1 MKTFNTTLRL
11 LTLAPCFFY
20 LLGCQSETADLH
32 RADRQDI
39 EASVSDISIGEPETP
54 EVTQSNIVIPD
65 LPEAGQVSSVQVVL
79 PPEISEVEPADVTE
93 IEQTIAL
100 TNPDIKPKLDL
111 VFIMD
116 DSKSMLP
123 HQENL
128 IGAMDQ
134 FVDELSNYDLLDY
147 RISVIPIYDSR
158 RYFKQG
164 RPGEQRYIE
173 GVTEFSR
180 PTRGEEN
187 FQPKRN
193 FYRLGTMVP
202 LRQPTD
208 NDDGFVELDEFFAT
222 SETKSEV
229 LKATLK
235 LGAQNFI
242 EADQFEQVEVAGPVS
257 QQDQAQGEHSV
268 FTEILL
274 QEAIGPR
281 YEELL
286 APMVM
291 GLNPGF
297 LMFGTSS
304 EHYRA
309 QFPDSQEL
317 GWSVPAIDDEDR
329 EDQWMAM
336 TQSMN
341 SDFVRSGAHL
351 GVIFITDTIDW
362 SPNLNAQRAA
372 EALQRLKGDDR
383 SYEKISTYGV
393 LHRNSVSR
401 DLQTRFGGD
410 NDPDNPW
417 SLNKRHCVSG
427 NPKVDDDVRNQ
438 LSQPEPQELEK
449 FLNITRGN
457 REAGTNILNICDGTN
472 DNTYGRKL
480 ARVAKDLFTRSVSR
494 GEYRLQRFPAGR
506 VEVVYKSDPERN
518 VPFCQSERSQELCW
532 TLEIRP
538 GAQNIVFV
546 NQGLL
551 GTQELLV
558 RYQSIDP
565 LRANEYNSRRVTE

>member
-1 MKTFNTTLRL
+1 MSTFKSKLRFL
-11 LTLAPCFFY
+11 SLASC
-20 LLGCQSETADLH
+20 LLGLIACQSETADLH
-32 RADRQDI
+32 RADRQEI
-39 EASVSDISIGEPETP
+39 EASVQDVEIEERPTP
-54 EVTQSNIVIPD
+54 TVSQANIVIPD
-65 LPEAGQVSSVQVVL
+65 FPEAGQVSSVQIVL
-79 PPEISEVEPADVTE
+79 PPEIDDIEPADVTE
-93 IEQTIAL
+93 VEQTISL

-128 IGAMDQ
+128 VGAMDQ

-164 RPGEQRYIE
+164 RPGEQRYVE

-180 PTRGEEN
+180 RTQGDEN
-187 FQPKRN
+187 FVRTRN

-208 NDDGFVELDEFFAT
+208 NADGYVELDQFFAT
-222 SETKSEV
+222 SETAPEV

-235 LGAQNFI
+235 LGAQNFV

-257 QQDQAQGEHSV
+257 PDAQQAGAQSV
-268 FTEILL
+268 FTEILV
-274 QEAIGPR
+274 QEAVGPR

-297 LMFGTSS
+297 LLFGTSS
-304 EHYRA
+304 EHYRS
-309 QFPDSQEL
+309 QFPDSAEQ
-317 GWSVPAIDDEDR
+317 GWSVPALDDETR
-329 EDQWMAM
+329 EEQWMAL

-341 SDFVRSGAHL
+341 TDFVRSGAHL

-383 SYEKISTYGV
+383 AYERISTYGV

-410 NDPDNPW
+410 NDPENPW
-417 SLNKRHCVSG
+417 SLSKRHCVSG
-427 NPKVDDDVRNQ
+427 NPKVDDDVRGQ
-438 LSQPEPQELEK
+438 LSQSEPQELEK
-449 FLNITRGN
+449 FLNLTRGT
-457 REAGTNILNICDGTN
+457 REAGTNILNICDGTD

-506 VEVVYKSDPERN
+506 VEVVYKSQPDRK
-518 VPFCQSERSQELCW
+518 VPFCQSEQSQELCW
-532 TLEIRP
+532 SLEIKP
-538 GAQNIVFV
+538 GEQNIIFV

-558 RYQSIDP
+558 RYESIDP
-565 LRANEYNSRRVTE
+565 LRANEYNTRRMTE